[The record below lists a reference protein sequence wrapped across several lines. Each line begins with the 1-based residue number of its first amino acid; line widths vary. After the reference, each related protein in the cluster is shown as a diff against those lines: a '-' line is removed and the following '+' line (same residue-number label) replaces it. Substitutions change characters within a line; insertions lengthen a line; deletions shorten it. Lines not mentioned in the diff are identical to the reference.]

1 MPASDIARHVPYLRR
16 YARAL
21 TGSQPEGD
29 STVQAMFEALLA
41 DQLSLAE
48 DLPVKVALFKAF
60 HTHWRRAL
68 NGHSI
73 DAEARSGAERR
84 LQNLSPEFRTALL
97 LVLMEGFT
105 EAEAA
110 TILSLPVEITRE
122 RLYEA
127 EAQIQGQMATDVLI
141 IEDEPIVALDL
152 ERLVRELGHHVTG
165 IAATRT
171 EASAITAAQKPG
183 LVLADVQLADG
194 SSGLDAVNDILRR
207 FDIPVIFITAFPGS
221 LLTGGKAEP
230 AFLVVKPFRE
240 EELRAVIGQAL
251 FFHTPQTAE
260 PQRN

>member
-1 MPASDIARHVPYLRR
+1 MPARDIAHHVPYLRR

-21 TGSQPEGD
+21 TGSQPRGD
-29 STVQAMFEALLA
+29 AVVQAMFEGLLT
-41 DQLSLAE
+41 DRLVLAV
-48 DLPVKVALFKAF
+48 DLPVKVALFTAF
-60 HTHWRRAL
+60 HAHWRREL

-73 DAEARSGAERR
+73 DSEAQSGAERR
-84 LQNLSPEFRTALL
+84 LQSLSPEFRAALL

-110 TILSLPVEITRE
+110 TILNLPIETTRE

-127 EAQIQGQMATDVLI
+127 ESQIQGQMATDVLI

-165 IAATRT
+165 VAATRA
-171 EASAITAAQKPG
+171 EASAITAAQRPG

-194 SSGLDAVNDILRR
+194 SSGLDAVNDILRHS
-207 FDIPVIFITAFPGS
+207 DIPVIFITAFPGS

-251 FFHTPQTAE
+251 FFHTPTGAQ